1 MAAPILG
8 PDRVDEAA
16 RLLREGGLV
25 AFPTDTVYGV
35 AAMADST
42 LHSAALQAFK
52 GGRREPFSLHLPDTD
67 AALAL
72 AGPLRELERF
82 AVATLGPAGVTVI
95 VAHGPS
101 RAGVGLRIVQHDVGS
116 RFLALAG
123 AAVVATSANLHGQ
136 PPMIAPERIAELRG
150 VKAVLS
156 AGDLPERPASSVVRM
171 LPAGIEILRAGAMSV
186 VELRKQLIR
195 SIEFVCLGNLNR
207 SAFAQGLMGAMQKYL
222 ASQVQNFVPAYSIS
236 SSGLIGHPKGRS
248 PAAMQSV
255 AADYQ
260 VDLSAHVPSRFEP
273 GRKSDIRV
281 AMGADIWEDLPDGHH
296 WSVSDPMGGPASGY
310 EAMATQ
316 VRAHFEALLART
328 AVVREADAAL
338 EAGFEKLFSPAQGD
352 QP

>member
-8 PDRVDEAA
+8 PDSVDEAA

-35 AAMADST
+35 AAMADTT

-52 GGRREPFSLHLPDTD
+52 GGRREPFSLHLPDVD
-67 AALAL
+67 AALAS
-72 AGPLRELERF
+72 AGPLRELERY
-82 AVATLGPAGVTVI
+82 AVTTLGPAGVTVI

-101 RAGVGLRIVQHDVGS
+101 RAGIGLRIVQHEVGS

-136 PPMIAPERIAELRG
+136 PPLTVPEQIAELPG
-150 VKAVLS
+150 LKAVLS
-156 AGDLPERPASSVVRM
+156 AGVLPERSASSVVRM
-171 LPAGIEILRAGAMSV
+171 LPAGIEVLRVGAVSLAALG
-186 VELRKQLIR
+186 ERLTR

-207 SAFAQGLMGAMQKYL
+207 SAFAKGLMGAMQQYL
-222 ASQVQNFVPAYSIS
+222 ASQAQNFVPAYATS
-236 SSGLIGHPKGRS
+236 SSGLIGNPKGRS
-248 PAAMQSV
+248 PAAMQAV
-255 AADYQ
+255 AADYH

-273 GRKSDIRV
+273 GRDFDIRV

-338 EAGFEKLFSPAQGD
+338 EAGFEKLFSPAQGE